1 MVQRLVVHLI
11 QALGHRLD
19 RLAPAVQHQPTQ
31 VALPAG
37 ALIGTLKRR
46 EDVVGEGLQAST
58 DRGQLGGCEATHS
71 LLPYAGTGRT
81 GSLTP
86 YPSTTDLT
94 ESY

>member
-1 MVQRLVVHLI
+1 MQRLVVHLA

-19 RLAPAVQHQPTQ
+19 RLAAAVQHQPAQ

-46 EDVVGEGLQAST
+46 EDVVGEGFQSST
-58 DRGQLGGCEATHS
+58 DRGQLGWCEASHS
-71 LLPYAGTGRT
+71 LLHVHGPGGQV
-81 GSLTP
+81 LKP
-86 YPSTTDLT
+86 YPFTTDLT